1 MTNAEHLI
9 ENAIYAEYQDK
20 DLDKVL
26 DEPHNKIMLE
36 ETGIQKDD
44 IIRMA
49 YHVIYSLYDGINP
62 FSQEWETGRQIAH
75 TTWDNPREGE
85 YEFTWDDTIN
95 NLERK
100 THILSD
106 IECLAI
112 EGMYAND

>member
-1 MTNAEHLI
+1 MSNAEHLI

-26 DEPHNKIMLE
+26 DEPHNKLMLE
-36 ETGIQKDD
+36 ETGIQKND

-49 YHVIYSLYDGINP
+49 YHVIYSLYDGVNP

-85 YEFTWDDTIN
+85 Y
-95 NLERK
+95 
-100 THILSD
+100 
-106 IECLAI
+106 
-112 EGMYAND
+112 